1 MQGFIEVTNYENG
14 KKVLVSTLSIISVMY
29 NDDGMVFI
37 ETWKRGDKVSIG
49 IIVMESYDEIKR
61 KLIRAGLR

>member
-14 KKVLVSTLSIISVMY
+14 KKVLVSISNIISVMY
-29 NDDGMVFI
+29 NDDGIVFI

-49 IIVMESYDEIKR
+49 ILASESYVEIKNM
-61 KLIRAGLR
+61 LRIATR